1 MAREGI
7 YVGSNEVIQRYVGTR
22 LVWEKILFPFYTQTQ
37 VIYKRSS
44 PFQIYFNTYSRI
56 YRTSAKRIKING
68 HVASASNIVIEGG
81 FTVRVNFQNYND
93 LLVFWRDILGN
104 EISSDFM
111 YIAHIELFD

>member
-7 YVGSNEVIQRYVGTR
+7 YVGGKEITQRYIGTR

-44 PFQIYFNTYSRI
+44 PFQIYFNTYSRVN
-56 YRTSAKRIKING
+56 RTSAKRIKING
-68 HVASASNIVIEGG
+68 HVAPSSNIVIEGG

-93 LLVFWRDILGN
+93 LLAFWRDALRN
-104 EISSDFM
+104 DASTDSM
-111 YIAHIELFD
+111 YSAHIELFG

>member
-7 YVGSNEVIQRYVGTR
+7 YVGSKEIIQRYVGTR

-37 VIYKRSS
+37 VIYKQSP
-44 PFQIYFNTYSRI
+44 PFQIYFNTYSRVD
-56 YRTSAKRIKING
+56 RTSAKRIKING

-93 LLVFWRDILGN
+93 LLAFWRDALRN
-104 EISSDFM
+104 DASNDSM
-111 YIAHIELFD
+111 YSAHIELFG

>member
-7 YVGSNEVIQRYVGTR
+7 YVGGKEITQRYIGTR

-44 PFQIYFNTYSRI
+44 PFQIYFNTYNRVN
-56 YRTSAKRIKING
+56 RTSAKRIKING
-68 HVASASNIVIEGG
+68 RVAPSSNIVIEGG

-93 LLVFWRDILGN
+93 LLTFWRDALRN
-104 EISSDFM
+104 DASNDSM
-111 YIAHIELFD
+111 YSAHIELFG

>member
-7 YVGSNEVIQRYVGTR
+7 YVGSKEIIQRYVGTR

-44 PFQIYFNTYSRI
+44 PFQIYFNTYSRVD
-56 YRTSAKRIKING
+56 RTSAKRIKING

-81 FTVRVNFQNYND
+81 FTVRVNFQNYDD
-93 LLVFWRDILGN
+93 LLAFWRDALRN
-104 EISSDFM
+104 DASNDSM
-111 YIAHIELFD
+111 YSAHIELFG